1 MTPEA
6 RLMQQALEFA
16 TGRTNMINAHVIKA
30 RVAKTG
36 EARLQHLDSAI
47 AQARA
52 ILDDLMTRRAQI
64 SHGARK
70 ADEKG
75 DAA

>member
-16 TGRTNMINAHVIKA
+16 TGRANMITAHVIKA
-30 RVAKTG
+30 RVAKTSQ
-36 EARLQHLDSAI
+36 ARLQHLDSAI
-47 AQARA
+47 ASARA
-52 ILDDLMTRRAQI
+52 VLDDLMTRRAQV
-64 SHGARK
+64 SHGVRK
-70 ADEKG
+70 GDEKG